1 LYLAEIILTK
11 EMSNVLMCNDL
22 LKNLFKKKKDEKK
35 NAKKNNNNNSKH
47 KKKRTVHSSLV

>member
-35 NAKKNNNNNSKH
+35 REKEQQQQQ
-47 KKKRTVHSSLV
+47 